1 MARGRKKSL
10 VLSQDS
16 ESFQQKCMDIAMKNL
31 SNIEV
36 WLQHLGMEDPFKA
49 IQAWEKIAEFA
60 QAKKSRDA
68 GMPQKTEI
76 TVNFKP
82 ATKEIEAPIDDY
94 IDITPK
100 K

>member
-10 VLSQDS
+10 VLSQDA
-16 ESFQQKCMDIAMKNL
+16 ETFQQKCMDIAMKNL

-36 WLQHLGMEDPFKA
+36 WLQHLGSQDPFKA

-60 QAKKSRDA
+60 HAKKSRDA
-68 GMPQKTEI
+68 GLPQKTEI

-82 ATKEIEAPIDDY
+82 ATKEIEAPLDNF
-94 IDITPK
+94 IDITP
-100 K
+100 